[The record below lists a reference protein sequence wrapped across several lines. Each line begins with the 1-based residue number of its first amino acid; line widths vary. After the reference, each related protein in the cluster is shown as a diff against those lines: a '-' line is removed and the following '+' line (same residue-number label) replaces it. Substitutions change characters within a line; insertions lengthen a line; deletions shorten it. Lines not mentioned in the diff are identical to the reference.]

1 MLNGCNDGTELTG
14 TALTGTALTGRG
26 GNVLVIGGGIVGV
39 CNALALQRAGF
50 SVTLV
55 DRGQPGRETSYGNAG
70 VLCESAI
77 SVVNSPGLLKAL
89 PKLLFGRS
97 NGLRF
102 SVSYVVR
109 RIGWMLRFLSYANR
123 RHWRAAARALRDLQL
138 ISLDQ
143 HKQWI
148 AEAGVGHLL
157 RHGAWMKVFRT
168 DASFEAY
175 EERQLLDE
183 VGSNY
188 TVFEREQ
195 IRQIEPALKPIYA
208 KALLLEDTCQVSSP
222 ADLTDAYLEMFK
234 AAGGTVVQTKVT
246 GLAQTG
252 NADAG
257 PHDAGPHKAGP
268 DWQVTTSDAGVL
280 TGDQI
285 IIAAGAWSAEIA
297 GWLGYDLP
305 LGWERGYH
313 LHLAPDDGPQLT
325 RAVLDMDGGFAMAPM
340 RQGVRITSG
349 VEITDRDAPP
359 NYQQINASVGQ
370 ARDALAL
377 KDEIEDT
384 PWMGRRPTMIDSLP
398 VIGSAPRHHGLWFN
412 FGHQHVGLSMAPGSA
427 LAISAMMQGHNTPI
441 DMHPFR
447 ASRFRI

>member
-1 MLNGCNDGTELTG
+1 MTESKG
-14 TALTGTALTGRG
+14 S
-26 GNVLVIGGGIVGV
+26 VIIVGGGIVGV
-39 CNALALQRAGF
+39 CNALALQKAGF
-50 SVTLV
+50 AVTLI

-77 SVVNSPGLLKAL
+77 SVVNSPAMLRAL
-89 PKLLFGRS
+89 PKLLLGRS

-102 SVSYVVR
+102 SVSYVLR
-109 RIGWMLRFLSYANR
+109 RLGWMLRFLSYGNK
-123 RHWRAAARALRDLQL
+123 RHWHAAGRALRDLQL
-138 ISLDQ
+138 VSLAQ
-143 HKQWI
+143 HKAWV

-157 RHGAWMKVFRT
+157 RHGAWMKVFRSE
-168 DASFEAY
+168 ASFDAY

-195 IRQIEPALKPIYA
+195 LRQIEPALKPIYA

-222 ADLTDAYLEMFK
+222 AQLTDAYLGMLT
-234 AAGGTVVQTKVT
+234 AAGGTVVRAKVT
-246 GLAQTG
+246 GLTDNPSGWQIETKE
-252 NADAG
+252 AG
-257 PHDAGPHKAGP
+257 
-268 DWQVTTSDAGVL
+268 SL
-280 TGDQI
+280 TGDQLV
-285 IIAAGAWSAEIA
+285 IAAGAWSAEIA

-313 LHLAPDDGPQLT
+313 LHLEPDDGPPLT

-340 RQGVRITSG
+340 QQGVRVTSG

-359 NYQQINASVGQ
+359 DYTQIRNSVKQ
-370 ARDALAL
+370 AHEAIVL
-377 KDEIEDT
+377 KGEVEDV

-398 VIGSAPRHHGLWFN
+398 VIGAAPRHSGLWFN

-427 LAISAMMQGHNTPI
+427 LALCAMMQGMPEPV

-447 ASRFRI
+447 ATRFRI

>member
-1 MLNGCNDGTELTG
+1 MTNTS
-14 TALTGTALTGRG
+14 RS
-26 GNVLVIGGGIVGV
+26 VIIVGGGIVGV
-39 CNALALQRAGF
+39 CNALALQQAGF
-50 SVTLV
+50 AVTLV

-77 SVVNSPGLLKAL
+77 SVVNSPGMLRSLPRLLL
-89 PKLLFGRS
+89 GRS

-109 RIGWMLRFLSYANR
+109 RLGWMLRFLSYGNK
-123 RHWRAAARALRDLQL
+123 RHWRAAGRALRDLQL
-138 ISLDQ
+138 VSLAQ
-143 HKQWI
+143 HKAWI

-157 RHGAWMKVFRT
+157 RHGAWMKLFRSE
-168 DASFEAY
+168 ASFAAY

-222 ADLTDAYLEMFK
+222 AQLTDAYFDMFL
-234 AAGGTVVQTKVT
+234 AAGGTVVQAAVT
-246 GLAQTG
+246 CLSQHTYRWHVET
-252 NADAG
+252 ADKGSLEA
-257 PHDAGPHKAGP
+257 
-268 DWQVTTSDAGVL
+268 
-280 TGDQI
+280 DQLV
-285 IIAAGAWSAEIA
+285 IAAGAWSAEIA

-313 LHLAPDDGPQLT
+313 LHLEPDDGPPLT

-340 RQGVRITSG
+340 QQGVRVTSG

-359 NYQQINASVGQ
+359 NYTQIRNSVQQ
-370 ARDALAL
+370 ARGALAL

-398 VIGSAPRHHGLWFN
+398 VIGAAPRHAGLWFN

-427 LAISAMMQGHNTPI
+427 LALCAMMQGLPEPV

-447 ASRFRI
+447 ATRFSI